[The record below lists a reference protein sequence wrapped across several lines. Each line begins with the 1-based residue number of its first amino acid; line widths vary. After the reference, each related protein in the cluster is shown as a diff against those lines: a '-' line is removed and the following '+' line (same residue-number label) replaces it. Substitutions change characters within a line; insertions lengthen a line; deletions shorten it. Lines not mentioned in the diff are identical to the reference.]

1 MRRKGKFSSSMLG
14 WIVSILVAVFVS
26 LFIISNIISF
36 TMIMEVS
43 MEPTLYENDRV
54 LVNRI
59 GYMVGK
65 PKRED
70 VVILNKVNDEKG
82 IIKNMVNEGKDI
94 IDNIKFRFT
103 GEIEKNNLIKRVVAV
118 EGDIV
123 DIRDGNLYINGI
135 VEENPSIRGDTYA
148 YDLEFP
154 IEVPKDKVFTLGDNR
169 EFSLDSRHLGFI
181 DIGQVKGKAVF
192 RVLPF
197 DSFGRIK

>member
-1 MRRKGKFSSSMLG
+1 MRRGKFSSSLGG
-14 WIVSILVAVFVS
+14 WIMSILVAVVIS

-59 GYMVGK
+59 GYMIGE
-65 PKRED
+65 PKRND

-82 IIKNMVNEGKDI
+82 ILINMVNEGKDI

-103 GEIEKNNLIKRVVAV
+103 GEIEKNNLIKRVVAI

-123 DIRDGNLYINGI
+123 DVRDGNLYINGI
-135 VEENPSIRGDTYA
+135 EEDNENIRGNTYA
-148 YDLEFP
+148 YDIEFP
-154 IEVPKDKVFTLGDNR
+154 VEVPENKVFALGDNR

-181 DIGQVKGKAVF
+181 DLDQIKGKAVF
-192 RVLPF
+192 KVLPI
-197 DSFGRIK
+197 DRFGQIQ

>member
-1 MRRKGKFSSSMLG
+1 MRQKGRLGSSLIS
-14 WIVSILVAVFVS
+14 WIVSILIAVLVS

-65 PKRED
+65 PKRGD

-82 IIKNMVNEGKDI
+82 IIKNMVHEGKDI
-94 IDNIKFRFT
+94 VDNIKFRLT
-103 GEIEKNNLIKRVVAV
+103 GKIEKNNLIKRVVAV
-118 EGDIV
+118 EGDII

-135 VEENPSIRGDTYA
+135 VEENDNIRGDTYA
-148 YDLEFP
+148 YDLDLP
-154 IEVPKDKVFTLGDNR
+154 LEVPEDKVFTLGDNR

-181 DIGQVKGKAVF
+181 DIGQVKGKAIL

-197 DSFGRIK
+197 DSFGQIK